1 MKKQNLWARVRN
13 VFNPD
18 ENNGLTQTEIDV
30 LNKLKDKKEFQDLMF
45 EPLQMYS
52 LMVEKHGEEEVMLW
66 LAEFINQEID
76 ANLKS
81 VASFFYSLSQVSG
94 RHNLGYAF
102 QLSQMMG
109 FGFEIKS
116 EMEEEVEKI
125 EEAQKV
131 VPKEEPKE
139 SPQETPKVL
148 PKQERPEPKPKAK
161 LPWDGKYSYQHP
173 MAKGKMYSTKLFQ
186 DVWELLPESFTR
198 QSALMLLQENNI
210 GSSAF
215 LHRIIN
221 ECTKDGFLIK
231 PHSGYYE
238 KNIERKNQR
247 VEAEASI
254 EIEEPVQYKIVE
266 EKEKTPV
273 RKLEAVYYNR
283 EDGNNTY
290 ENEDWI
296 LLDNAQVKFGLN
308 KKYLIN
314 LVNYCHLKTVGKTL
328 INGKWTCVV
337 NYGELNNFCNYKEKV
352 AAKDGHRKQCQ
363 SCNNEFNAWN
373 DNVNICR
380 SCMSGV

>member
-30 LNKLKDKKEFQDLMF
+30 LNRLKEKKEFQDLMF

-76 ANLKS
+76 ASLKS
-81 VASFFYSLSQVSG
+81 VASFFYSLSEASG

-102 QLSQMMG
+102 QLTERMAVGCDTQRNMDTKVVK
-109 FGFEIKS
+109 IHK
-116 EMEEEVEKI
+116 VEKV
-125 EEAQKV
+125 A
-131 VPKEEPKE
+131 PKELPE
-139 SPQETPKVL
+139 VL
-148 PKQERPEPKPKAK
+148 PEKEKPEPKPKAK
-161 LPWDGKYSYQHP
+161 LPFDGKYSYQHP

-186 DVWELLPESFTR
+186 DVWELLPDSFTR
-198 QSALMLLQENNI
+198 QSALMMLQENNI

-221 ECTKDGFLIK
+221 ECTKDGFLLK
-231 PHSGYYE
+231 PHAGYYE
-238 KNIERKNQR
+238 KNIERKSQK

-254 EIEEPVQYKIVE
+254 EIEEPVKYKIVE
-266 EKEKTPV
+266 EKGKTPV
-273 RKLEAVYYNR
+273 RKLEVVYYNR
-283 EDGNNTY
+283 EEGNNIY

-296 LLDNAQVKFGLN
+296 SLDNAQVRFGLN

-314 LVNYCHLKTVGKTL
+314 LVNYCHLKTVGKTV
-328 INGKWTCVV
+328 INGRWTCVV
-337 NYGELNNFCNYKEKV
+337 NYGELNDFCNYKEKV
-352 AAKDGHRKQCQ
+352 AERDGHRKKCQ
-363 SCNNEFNAWN
+363 SCDSEFNAWN

-380 SCMSGV
+380 SCMSIV

>member
-30 LNKLKDKKEFQDLMF
+30 LNRLKEKKEFQDLMF

-81 VASFFYSLSQVSG
+81 VASFFYSLSEVSG

-102 QLSQMMG
+102 QLTERMALGCDTQRNMDTKVVK
-109 FGFEIKS
+109 IHK
-116 EMEEEVEKI
+116 VEKV
-125 EEAQKV
+125 A
-131 VPKEEPKE
+131 PKELPE
-139 SPQETPKVL
+139 VL
-148 PKQERPEPKPKAK
+148 PEKEKPEPKPKAK
-161 LPWDGKYSYQHP
+161 LPFDGKYSYQHP

-186 DVWELLPESFTR
+186 DVWELLPDSFTR
-198 QSALMLLQENNI
+198 QSALMMLQENNI

-221 ECTKDGFLIK
+221 ECTKDGFLLK
-231 PHSGYYE
+231 PHAGYYE
-238 KNIERKNQR
+238 KNIERKSQK

-254 EIEEPVQYKIVE
+254 EIEEPVKYKIVE
-266 EKEKTPV
+266 EKGKTPV
-273 RKLEAVYYNR
+273 RKLEVVYYNR
-283 EDGNNTY
+283 EEGNNIY

-296 LLDNAQVKFGLN
+296 SLDNAQVRFGLN

-314 LVNYCHLKTVGKTL
+314 LVNYCHLKTVGKTV
-328 INGKWTCVV
+328 INGRWTCVV
-337 NYGELNNFCNYKEKV
+337 NYGELNDFCNYKEKV
-352 AAKDGHRKQCQ
+352 AERDGHRKKCQ
-363 SCNNEFNAWN
+363 SCDSEFNAWN

-380 SCMSGV
+380 SCMSSV